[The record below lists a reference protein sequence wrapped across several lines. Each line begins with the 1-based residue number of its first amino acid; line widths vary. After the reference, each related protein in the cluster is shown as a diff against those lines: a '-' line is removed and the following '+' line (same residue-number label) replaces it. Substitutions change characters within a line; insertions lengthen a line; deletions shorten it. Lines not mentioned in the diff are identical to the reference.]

1 MKKLACVVVAMALA
15 GAFAVPAFAQS
26 PASNKAF
33 LASSPNGVKVAPVNG
48 QGWSAPVI
56 VYNIPNALKTSNVG
70 GVSAVLSMETALWT
84 YNLTQAIIT
93 ADATVKGKSSGSGS
107 SSSRAAIKAWVELDG
122 VPMEPAIV
130 DPITGAVD
138 GVVYDDRLQ
147 ATGLTVNLLCSGTD
161 SVGGAILCNVTG
173 DITLELF
180 QQTKS
185 AHSFVFY
192 LGPLD
197 STLHSIVVKAQAL
210 IECRSN
216 GTVTACPQAT
226 LDGYTGASTMA
237 VIGKASLMIEEQQ
250 NFGSN

>member
-180 QQTKS
+180 QQTKN
-185 AHSFVFY
+185 ANSFAFF
-192 LGPLD
+192 LGPLAPKI
-197 STLHSIVVKAQAL
+197 HSVVVWAQAQ

-216 GTVTACPQAT
+216 GEAIACPAAT
-226 LDGYTGASTMA
+226 LDGYAAQTAA
-237 VIGKASLMIEEQQ
+237 AIGKATLLVEEQQ
-250 NFGSN
+250 NWGSQ

>member
-1 MKKLACVVVAMALA
+1 MIDETEERSMKKLACIAVTMALA
-15 GAFAVPAFAQS
+15 VAFAVPAFAQS

-56 VYNIPNALKTSNVG
+56 VYNIPTALKTSNGG
-70 GVSAVLSMETALWT
+70 GVSAILSMETALWT

-93 ADATVKGKSSGSGS
+93 ADPTVKGKSSGSGS

-122 VPMEPAIV
+122 VAMEP
-130 DPITGAVD
+130 GE
-138 GVVYDDRLQ
+138 VVYDDRLQ

-161 SVGGAILCNVTG
+161 SVGGNILCNVTG

-180 QQTKS
+180 QETKS

-197 STLHSIVVKAQAL
+197 PTLHSIVVKAQAL

-216 GTVTACPQAT
+216 GTVTDCPQAT